1 MSNGFERSVARK
13 MPRVRS
19 EVEESAEP
27 IRGKSSDVHDQIIHE
42 EVPLEKEVQWD
53 ALSLVADLESQL
65 QAAQDLK
72 AALER
77 DLTSAKKTIDQLFS
91 DNKELRALVE
101 DQESIAPRLQK
112 LEQEITYLEE
122 ENSDALIRIQVM
134 RTESE
139 ELKENIAKLA
149 TERDTALG
157 ENRMVKSRMKE
168 EETLR
173 IQIAYL
179 EKERKRSLQRQS
191 ELEENLKVA
200 LQKNTDLEKECHNLK
215 KAMNEIKQSLLLVR
229 NHAKRGYYDSM
240 KEEK

>member
-19 EVEESAEP
+19 EVVESVEP
-27 IRGKSSDVHDQIIHE
+27 VRREPPNLHDEIVHE
-42 EVPLEKEVQWD
+42 EVSLEEEVQWD

-77 DLTSAKKTIDQLFS
+77 DLASAKKTIDQLFL
-91 DNKELRALVE
+91 DNKELRALVK
-101 DQESIAPRLQK
+101 DQEKTVPRLQK

-134 RTESE
+134 RTENE
-139 ELKENIAKLA
+139 ELKERVATLA
-149 TERDTALG
+149 TERDTALN
-157 ENRMVKSRMKE
+157 ENRMVKSKIKE

-179 EKERKRSLQRQS
+179 EKERKRSLQGQS

-200 LQKNTDLEKECHNLK
+200 LQRNTDLEKECHNLK

-229 NHAKRGYYDSM
+229 NHAKRGYYGI
-240 KEEK
+240 KEEG

>member
-27 IRGKSSDVHDQIIHE
+27 IRRKSTDIHDQIIHE

-65 QAAQDLK
+65 QTAQDLK

-134 RTESE
+134 RTENE
-139 ELKENIAKLA
+139 ELKENIATLA
-149 TERDTALG
+149 TERDTALN
-157 ENRMVKSRMKE
+157 ENRMVKSKMKE

-173 IQIAYL
+173 IQIAYF
-179 EKERKRSLQRQS
+179 EKERKRNLQRQS

-200 LQKNTDLEKECHNLK
+200 LQKNTDLEKEYHNLK

-229 NHAKRGYYDSM
+229 NHAKRGYYSM